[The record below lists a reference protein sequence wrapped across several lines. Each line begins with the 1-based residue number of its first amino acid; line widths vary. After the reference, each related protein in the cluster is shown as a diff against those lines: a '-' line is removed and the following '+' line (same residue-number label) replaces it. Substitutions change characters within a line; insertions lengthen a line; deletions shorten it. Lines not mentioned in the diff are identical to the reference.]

1 MFEFIRTHSRLVL
14 GALLLLIIP
23 SFILF
28 GVEGYTQFTDGSN
41 ATVASVDGRSITRAE
56 WEVAH
61 QRALER
67 ARRDDP
73 ERAASLESDTA
84 RQATL
89 DQLVRERVLEVA
101 AQSLHLA
108 PADTRLRRLFAADPQ
123 FSSWRNPDGSVNR
136 EMLTANGMSSEMFA
150 ARLRADFAVQQV
162 LQGVLRTAPATPAAA
177 DRALD
182 AMLERREIQVQ
193 RFAPEEFRS
202 RVNLTDAELQAYYE
216 ARRDDFRSPEQAE
229 IEYLTLELDAIAAA
243 QTVNEDDVRK
253 FYDANPARFGTPEE
267 RRASH
272 VLIRIEEGQSADDKS
287 KARARAEALLAEA
300 RKDPSRFAAIA
311 REHSQDPGSAAQG
324 GDLDFF
330 SRGAMVKPF
339 EDAAFSLKPGEISDV
354 FETDFGFHFLTV
366 TAVRGGQR
374 KPLDSVRAEIVDE
387 LRQSMARAE
396 WAKASQAFA
405 DAVYE
410 QSDSLDPTAGKLKLE
425 KRRATVQR
433 NPAPGASGALA
444 SQKLLDAVFAP
455 EALQDKRNTDAV
467 EVGANQLVSA
477 RVVSHAPARVR
488 AFEEVRE
495 EVRARLVG
503 DRAAELARQAGEARL
518 AAARAKPDE
527 ALPQAGVLS
536 RAAAQGAPRA
546 VVDAVM
552 GADAAS
558 LPAVVGVDLGPA
570 GYLVAR
576 IVRVLPREPFPGG
589 DDVARGQVAEAWAA
603 AEAEAY
609 LASLKLRYKAEVK
622 PGVKLATATAT
633 P

>member
-14 GALLLLIIP
+14 GALLLLIVP
-23 SFILF
+23 AFVLF

-56 WEVAH
+56 WELAH

-73 ERAASLESDTA
+73 ERAATMESDTA
-84 RQATL
+84 RRATL
-89 DQLVRERVLEVA
+89 DQLVRERLLEVA

-202 RVNLTDAELQAYYE
+202 RVSLADAELQAFYD
-216 ARRDDFRSPEQAE
+216 ARRDDFRAPEQAE

-243 QTVNEDDVRK
+243 QTVADDEVLK

-272 VLIRIEEGQSADDKS
+272 VLIRLEDGASADDKA
-287 KARARAEALLAEA
+287 KARARAEALLADA
-300 RKDPSRFAAIA
+300 RKEPARFAAIA

-330 SRGAMVKPF
+330 ARGAMVKPF
-339 EDAAFSLKPGEISDV
+339 EDAAFGLKVGEISDV

-374 KPLDSVRAEIVDE
+374 KPLDSVRDEIVGE

-396 WAKASQAFA
+396 WAKASQAFS
-405 DAVYE
+405 DSVYE
-410 QSDSLDPTAGKLKLE
+410 QFDSLDPTASKLKLE

-433 NPAPGASGALA
+433 SPAEGAIGALA
-444 SQKLLDAVFAP
+444 SPKLLDAVFAA
-455 EALQDKRNTDAV
+455 ESLQDKRNTDAI

-477 RVVSHAPARVR
+477 RVLSHSPARVR
-488 AFEEVRE
+488 PFEEVRE
-495 EVRARLVG
+495 AVRARLVAE
-503 DRAAELARQAGEARL
+503 RAVELARKAGEARL
-518 AAARAKPDE
+518 EAARQQPGD
-527 ALPQAGVLS
+527 ALPQAGMLS
-536 RAAAQGAPRA
+536 RAAAQGAPRQL
-546 VVDAVM
+546 VDAIM
-552 GADAAS
+552 GADTAS
-558 LPAVVGVDLGPA
+558 LPAVVGVDLGEA
-570 GYLVAR
+570 GYVVAR

-603 AEAEAY
+603 AEADAY
-609 LASLKLRYKAEVK
+609 LASLRVRYKAEVK
-622 PGVKLATATAT
+622 DGVKLETATAT
-633 P
+633 R